1 MILDISILLF
11 TLATLVLLTGNNIGA
26 LRGPYRSLSQLRYA
40 STILILLGVLLGA
53 IIEGGKLSRFYAA
66 YQLDANEIIILLFS
80 VIFIVVIGNQYKT
93 PVSLNMTI
101 IAGVWGIN
109 IVAISTFD
117 IEYTLYLIAAWIL
130 LPLFSILLS
139 GAISYLLTELNIIKG
154 WGSYSLEKFIS
165 LISSLFL
172 SYVFGA
178 NTLGL
183 IYSIVAPAIEV
194 PYETIVLLLIT
205 ILAYLIGIKYFS
217 SGVETGLGYN
227 IYNIGLISLIS
238 SQLSTFIS
246 IEIATQLG
254 IPVSLTQ
261 ILTISLLGASLSR
274 KLKLINMKYIGRM
287 SKIWIGSLI
296 LGFLV
301 SLSLYILVYL
311 TIGGTNPFS

>member
-1 MILDISILLF
+1 MILDITILLF
-11 TLATLVLLTGNNIGA
+11 TLVTLVLLTGNNIGA
-26 LRGPYRSLSQLRYA
+26 LKGPYRSLSQLRYA
-40 STILILLGVLLGA
+40 SSILILLGVLLGA

-80 VIFIVVIGNQYKT
+80 VVLIVIIGSHYKT

-101 IAGVWGIN
+101 VSGVWGIN
-109 IVAISTFD
+109 ILASPNFD
-117 IEYTLYLIAAWIL
+117 IEYTLYLLAAWIL
-130 LPLFSILLS
+130 LPLFSIILS
-139 GAISYLLTELNIIKG
+139 LAISYLLTRVNIVKG
-154 WGSYSLEKFIS
+154 WGGYSIEKFVS

-183 IYSIVAPAIEV
+183 IYSIVAPTIIV
-194 PYETIVLLLIT
+194 PYETIILLLIT
-205 ILAYLIGIKYFS
+205 ILSYLIGLKYFS
-217 SGVETGLGYN
+217 RGVETELGYN

-246 IEIATQLG
+246 LEIATQLG
-254 IPVSLTQ
+254 VPVSLTQ

-301 SLSLYILVYL
+301 SLSLNILVYL
-311 TIGGTNPFS
+311 AIGKH